1 MPPRS
6 HPYSRLLAIIQTVD
20 NNLKKLNL
28 RKLLLL
34 ISIAFAG
41 ILNSYG
47 QESKIE
53 YGNNLDAGHY
63 AEVNGIKLYYE
74 VYGEGDPLLLIHGN
88 GGSIRGHAGKIE
100 YFKKKY
106 KVIATDSRAH
116 GKTEDIGDSLTYKNM
131 TSDINELLNLL
142 KIDSCYIWGQSD
154 GGIIGLRLAM
164 DFPDKVKKLAI
175 FGANLKPDTSAVHKS
190 IVNWVDENSKK
201 TKDNHEKR
209 LFDLLKFQPQI
220 EYSELSKIQI
230 PVLIMSGDR
239 DAIRLEHSVEIFN
252 HIENSNLFIMP
263 GATHFGSYEKPDLFN
278 LILNDF
284 FTKPFSK
291 KATIDIFK

>member
-1 MPPRS
+1 M
-6 HPYSRLLAIIQTVD
+6 
-20 NNLKKLNL
+20 

-220 EYSELSKIQI
+220 EYSELGKIQI